1 MDQAELKRVLVDRN
15 LAQLGDSILNF
26 ALSAALTHA
35 SSKPTGRRVK
45 NNLMTPLIDSS
56 GLKQLLPLRTSK
68 RDRANAFEAL
78 AGYLWQRKAFKIEKL
93 IDVMEK
99 PGDSFVDD
107 SEFERLSLQAAFIFL
122 VDRLEADRTQVT
134 TQT

>member
-26 ALSAALTHA
+26 ALSAALTKV
-35 SSKPTGRRVK
+35 SNRPTGRRVK
-45 NNLMTPLIDSS
+45 NRLMTPLIDSS
-56 GLKQLLPLRTSK
+56 PLKQLLPLRTSK

-78 AGYLWQRKAFKIEKL
+78 AGYLWQKKAFKIEEL

-99 PGDSFVDD
+99 PEDSFLDD
-107 SEFERLSLQAAFIFL
+107 SEFERLSLQAALNFL
-122 VDRLEADRTQVT
+122 VDRLEATRTKVT